1 MEQYIVNGM
10 VFVKWYGIWQMEQY
24 NVNGKVF
31 GKCTV
36 FGKSHMVKCTVFGKS
51 YMVSG
56 TVFSKSC
63 MVNGTVFGKSYMV
76 NGTVFSKSYMVNGTV
91 SDQLLQH
98 VHFKSRSA
106 QQTQQAR
113 TSNCQ
118 LHSVSRYRRSK
129 GTHVL
134 KSLSGEQ

>member
-36 FGKSHMVKCTVFGKS
+36 FGKSHMVKC
-51 YMVSG
+51 
-56 TVFSKSC
+56 
-63 MVNGTVFGKSYMV
+63 TVFGKSYMV